1 MIIKRIA
8 GVEFNDNSARV
19 VEIYG
24 SERSHKITALGTVEI
39 ADNVITDGVIV
50 NKEAAAVALR
60 ELWKVNSVKTK
71 DVIFGVD
78 NKYVLVRYADI
89 KSSGGKNFKD
99 DVEAQ
104 IQQFLPVDRNSVE
117 ADYMP
122 LNETKGDDGETR
134 IKTLLVAAGKKML
147 GDYIWVFKENK
158 LNLEDIDVNTLS
170 IYKLLPSDTDK
181 GSGVMMINFKK
192 NLFNLL
198 IVKDG
203 QPLLARN
210 IAVDTSGAL
219 NETEF
224 VQEYFEAINKDIISS
239 LAYYNSITGN
249 YIENIY
255 ITGYGVW
262 NEGMVQFLQEKTKA
276 EVRVVNPFISEKN
289 KSGTPNVPRPYEY
302 AVAYSLALRGLESD

>member
-1 MIIKRIA
+1 MILKRIA
-8 GVEFNDNSARV
+8 GVEFNDNSAKV

-24 SERSHKITALGTVEI
+24 SDKSHKITALGMVEI
-39 ADNVITDGVIV
+39 ADGVITDGVLS
-50 NKEAAAVALR
+50 NKEAAAAVLK
-60 ELWKVNSVKTK
+60 ELWKTNSVRTK
-71 DVIFGVD
+71 DIIFGVD

-89 KSSGGKNFKD
+89 KSDGRNFSE
-99 DVEAQ
+99 DVERQ

-117 ADYMP
+117 MDYLR
-122 LNETKGDDGETR
+122 LNETKEENGETKT
-134 IKTLLVAAGKKML
+134 KTLLVAAGKKML
-147 GDYIWVFKENK
+147 GDYIDIFKENK
-158 LNLEDIDVNTLS
+158 LIIEDIDVNTLAV
-170 IYKLLPSDTDK
+170 YRLLPENADK
-181 GSGVMMINFKK
+181 GNGVMIINFKK

-249 YIENIY
+249 YIEKMY

-262 NEGMVQFLQEKTKA
+262 NEAMVQFLEENTKA
-276 EVRVVNPFISEKN
+276 EVRVINPFVNERN
-289 KSGTPNVPRPYEY
+289 RTGTPNVPRPYEY
-302 AVAYSLALRGLESD
+302 AVAYSLALRGLESE

>member
-8 GVEFNDNSARV
+8 GIEINDNSAKV

-24 SERSHKITALGTVEI
+24 SEKSHKITALGTVDI

-50 NKEAAAVALR
+50 NKEAAAVSIK
-60 ELWKVNSVKTK
+60 ELWTVNSVRTK
-71 DVIFGVD
+71 NLIFGVD

-89 KSSGGKNFKD
+89 KSDGGKTLSE

-117 ADYMP
+117 VDYLP
-122 LNETKGDDGETR
+122 LSEVEGDDGEKK

-147 GDYIWVFKENK
+147 SDYIWLFKENK
-158 LNLEDIDVNTLS
+158 LNIEDIDVNTLS
-170 IYKLLPSDTDK
+170 IYKLLPEGADNEN
-181 GSGVMMINFKK
+181 GVMLINFKK
-192 NLFNLL
+192 SLFNIL

-203 QPLLARN
+203 QPLFARN
-210 IAVDTSGAL
+210 ISIDTSGAL
-219 NETEF
+219 NEAEF
-224 VQEYFEAINKDIISS
+224 IQEYFEAINKDIISS
-239 LAYYNSITGN
+239 LAYYNSTTGN
-249 YIENIY
+249 YIENIF

-262 NEGMVQFLQEKTKA
+262 NESMVQFLREKTKA
-276 EVRVVNPFISEKN
+276 EVNVINPFTNTKN

-302 AVAYSLALRGLESD
+302 AVAYSLALRGLESE